1 MKRTTKKTEKR
12 MQAKYRIIQTI
23 DDLISSEV
31 NEDKKEMLRLLKKEF
46 ITNYGNS
53 ESIFD
58 EGGKLQ

>member
-1 MKRTTKKTEKR
+1 MKRTTKKTKKR

-46 ITNYGNS
+46 INNYGNY
-53 ESIFD
+53 ESIYN
-58 EGGKLQ
+58 EERR